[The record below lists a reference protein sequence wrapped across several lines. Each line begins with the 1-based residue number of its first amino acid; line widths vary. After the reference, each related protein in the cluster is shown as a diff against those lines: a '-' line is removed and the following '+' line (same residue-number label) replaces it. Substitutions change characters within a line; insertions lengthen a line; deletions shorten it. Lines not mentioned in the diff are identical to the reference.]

1 MKFSP
6 RLVDVLMSGIAPQRV
21 LHRVGGGGKQLSY
34 LTQADVRAHL
44 IRMFGFGGFSI
55 SVKEVETL
63 FDEFN
68 EDRRWHVGV
77 RAIVRLTIHDPVQDS
92 FEDVSYEDAA
102 VAESTQPQHGEALD
116 MATKSAVSDAVK
128 RAAVNLGDQFGL
140 SLYFNGR
147 TAPVVRQLVEPPET
161 TEGGPVEP
169 GQEIEVPT
177 PVEGEFVA
185 NE

>member
-1 MKFSP
+1 MKFSDKI
-6 RLVDVLMSGIAPQRV
+6 VNVLLTGIKPERV
-21 LHRVGGGGKQLSY
+21 FTRAGAGGKQLSY

-63 FDEFN
+63 FDDFN
-68 EDRRWHVGV
+68 KDGNGRWHVGV
-77 RAIVRLTIHDPVQDS
+77 RAIVRLTIHDPEQDS
-92 FEDVSYEDAA
+92 YDDVSYEDVA

-116 MATKSAVSDAVK
+116 TATKSAVSDAVK

-147 TAPVVRQLVEPPET
+147 HAPVVRQLIEAPEVE
-161 TEGGPVEP
+161 GPVDPAAELP
-169 GQEIEVPT
+169 APADGD
-177 PVEGEFVA
+177 FVA
-185 NE
+185 